1 MVLLLVRKNFLFLA
15 IICFLFLFLAI
26 NYERSDIVLK
36 RMEQDIV
43 ASAKKTGVHQ
53 GDLAVDF
60 QLLNGDGEK
69 VLLSDFRGKKV
80 IVNFFASWCAPCQE
94 EMPVLVQLDSRMDKE
109 KAVILGV
116 NVTKEEPNPN
126 QVREFIKH
134 FKVEYDVLFDGNG
147 KVMKDYQLIGIPTTL
162 FINEKGEIV
171 LRLNG
176 MLTMDMVTE
185 NSFFD
190 GIIK

>member
-1 MVLLLVRKNFLFLA
+1 
-15 IICFLFLFLAI
+15 
-26 NYERSDIVLK
+26 
-36 RMEQDIV
+36 MEQDIV
-43 ASAKKTGVHQ
+43 ASATKTGVHQ
-53 GDLAVDF
+53 GDLAVTF

-80 IVNFFASWCAPCQE
+80 IVNFFATWCAPCQE
-94 EMPVLVQLDSRMDKE
+94 EMPVLVELDRRINKD

-134 FKVEYDVLFDGNG
+134 FKVEFDVLYDGDG

-162 FINEKGEIV
+162 LINEKGEIV
-171 LRLNG
+171 QRLNG
-176 MLTMDMVTE
+176 MLTIDMVKT
-185 NSFFD
+185 NSFFES
-190 GIIK
+190 IIK

>member
-15 IICFLFLFLAI
+15 IICFVFLFLAI

-36 RMEQDIV
+36 REDIV
-43 ASAKKTGVHQ
+43 ASATKTGVHQ
-53 GDLAVDF
+53 GDLALNF

-69 VLLSDFRGKKV
+69 VILSDFRGRKI

-94 EMPVLVQLDSRMDKE
+94 EMPVLVELDSRINNE
-109 KAVILGV
+109 KAVIIGV

-134 FKVEYDVLFDGNG
+134 FKVGYEVLYDGDG

-176 MLTMDMVTE
+176 MLTMDMVKT
-185 NSFFD
+185 NPFFD